1 MKKTYIIPEME
12 VVKIATQ
19 QMLASSTTSIEFGD
33 PAGGGSAVS
42 REFDDEFS
50 FDEY

>member
-19 QMLASSTTSIEFGD
+19 QMLASSI
-33 PAGGGSAVS
+33 PGGGSTDQNLS

>member
-1 MKKTYIIPEME
+1 MKKTYIIPEIE

-33 PAGGGSAVS
+33 PQGGGTAVS
-42 REFDDEFS
+42 REFDSDFS